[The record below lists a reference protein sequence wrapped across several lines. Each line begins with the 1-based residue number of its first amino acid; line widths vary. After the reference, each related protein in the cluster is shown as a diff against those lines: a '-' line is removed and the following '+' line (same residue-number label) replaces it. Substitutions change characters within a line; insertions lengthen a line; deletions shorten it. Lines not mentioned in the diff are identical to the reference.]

1 MSESSLN
8 KYFENIPAKYTDA
21 SVVARFQIIK
31 IALIADIKEIFLSVR
46 NGKKDWDALR
56 LLWSF
61 IMLMIQL

>member
-31 IALIADIKEIFLSVR
+31 IELIADIKEIFLSVR
-46 NGKKDWDALR
+46 NGKKD
-56 LLWSF
+56 
-61 IMLMIQL
+61 